1 MINVIN
7 RTWMKMLMITLLS
20 VISSSVVCAQS
31 YQEVTMNV
39 GETRTFYL
47 PSSVT
52 SKDLRSVTFYSNG
65 ISYVQVTSYTNYSV
79 TVKAIKAFSSPLI
92 VRCDY
97 YYFVRNGSFT
107 YQMSGAYDYRITVVG
122 GDDEDSGNEPTSI
135 RFSSSA
141 VGLSVGESR
150 QLTPTVLPANAKYTL
165 TWSINN
171 TSVAT
176 VSQSGLLVGKSAGAA
191 DLTVKAQNGVY
202 AMLRVV
208 VSESTPTSVSVSP
221 SSLSVTEGESKYLS
235 ATVYPSTAS
244 QSVSWSSSN
253 TSVATISS
261 TGKVTAIKAGTA
273 TMTARTSNGKTG
285 TCSVTV
291 KSNKPN
297 QITIPATMKLIVGD
311 KQKITPTFTPLNATA
326 NLTWTSSDK
335 NVATVSNDG
344 TVTAL
349 ASGTSTI
356 QVVTD
361 NYLSATCQLTVTNDP
376 KQIELVKEAGEV
388 FIGDNVKLTAKLT
401 PSQATSTFT
410 WTSDNE
416 KVATVISSST
426 DSKEVYVKAHKGGKA
441 NITVKT
447 ANGLTASCEITVKE
461 YSTSEEAGRKIR
473 KAKERIA
480 EDVLF
485 IRDKHLK

>member
-1 MINVIN
+1 
-7 RTWMKMLMITLLS
+7 MKMLMITLMS
-20 VISSSVVCAQS
+20 IISSSVVCAQS

-52 SKDLRSVTFYSNG
+52 SKDLKSVTFYSNG
-65 ISYVQVTSYTNYSV
+65 ISYVQVTSYTRYSV

-97 YYFVRNGSFT
+97 YYFVKRGSFT
-107 YQMSGAYDYRITVVG
+107 YEMSGAYDYRITVVG

-135 RFSSSA
+135 RFSSTA

-165 TWSINN
+165 TWSIND

-176 VSQSGLLVGKSAGAA
+176 ISQSGLLVGKSAGAA
-191 DLTVKAQNGVY
+191 DLKVKAQNGVY

-208 VSESTPTSVSVSP
+208 VSEPTPTSVSVSP

-244 QSVSWSSSN
+244 QSVTWSSSN

-311 KQKITPTFTPLNATA
+311 KQKITPTFTPLNASA
-326 NLTWTSSDK
+326 NLTWSSSDK
-335 NVATVSNDG
+335 NVATVSSDG

-401 PSQATSTFT
+401 PSQATTTFT

-416 KVATVISSST
+416 EVATVISSST

>member
-1 MINVIN
+1 MSI
-7 RTWMKMLMITLLS
+7 ITS
-20 VISSSVVCAQS
+20 NVVCAQS
-31 YQEVTMNV
+31 YQEATMRV

-65 ISYVQVTSYTNYSV
+65 ISYVQVTSYTRYSV

-97 YYFVRNGSFT
+97 YYFMKIGSFT
-107 YQMSGAYDYRITVVG
+107 YQASGAYDYRITVVG
-122 GDDEDSGNEPTSI
+122 DNDDDSSLEPTSI

-165 TWSINN
+165 TWSIND

-176 VSQSGLLVGKSAGAA
+176 ISQSGLLVGKSAGAA
-191 DLTVKAQNGVY
+191 DLKVKAQNGVY
-202 AMLRVV
+202 AVLRVV
-208 VSESTPTSVSVSP
+208 VSEPTPTSVSVSP

-244 QSVSWSSSN
+244 QSVTWSSSN

-311 KQKITPTFTPLNATA
+311 KQKITPTFTPSDASA
-326 NLTWTSSDK
+326 NLTWSSSHET
-335 NVATVSNDG
+335 VATVSDDG

-349 ASGTSTI
+349 AEGTTTI
-356 QVVTD
+356 KVVTD
-361 NYLSATCQLTVTNDP
+361 NNLSATCQLTVTNNP
-376 KQIELVKEAGEV
+376 KQIELIKETDEV
-388 FIGDNVKLTAKLT
+388 FTNDDVKLTVKLT
-401 PSQATSTFT
+401 PSHATTTYT
-410 WTSDNE
+410 WSSDNE
-416 KVATVISSST
+416 EVATVNSSSK

-441 NITVKT
+441 KITVKT
-447 ANGLTASCEITVKE
+447 ANGLTASCEIIVKE
-461 YSTSEEAGRKIR
+461 YSTTEETGRKIR
-473 KAKERIA
+473 KAKERVA
-480 EDVLF
+480 EDVIF